1 MSAYHYAACDL
12 GAESG
17 RVIIG
22 TLADGKLT
30 LDEIHRFP
38 TGASRVA
45 GTLRWNILRIFD
57 EIKTGLRAAAAK
69 YPDIVSVSVDSWGVD
84 YVYFRADEPLVALP
98 FQYRDSRTDDDYATA
113 LKRDSEL
120 IFAESG
126 IQFMHINTLYQMIDD
141 TANRKPVLSIADQFL
156 TIADYVNYLL
166 SGVAR
171 NEESLA
177 STTQIYNPATRAW
190 SKRLIDHYGLEE
202 RLFPQIVPSGTPL
215 GPIRPEIGVGNATVV
230 ASCSHDTAASVA
242 AVPARAGDDW
252 AYLSS
257 GTWSLAGVELEKPL
271 INDAARVANFT
282 NEVGYGGS
290 IRFLK
295 NIAGLWIIQECR
307 RNWQQ
312 LGHDFSYAEIT
323 QLAGKAAPLRSLIHP
338 DDSRFLKPDDMIAK
352 VQAFCQETG
361 QPVAETAGEI
371 ARAVYESLSL
381 LYAHSLNV
389 LETLTRRKINTL
401 HIVGGGSQSDLLN
414 QFTANATGRTVVAGP
429 VEATAAGNILVQ
441 ALANGHLNSL
451 AELRETVRAS
461 FPTQTFT
468 PGDHESW
475 QAATARFSKLTH
487 H

>member
-1 MSAYHYAACDL
+1 MSAWHYAACDL

-45 GTLRWNILRIFD
+45 GTLRWNILRIFE
-57 EIKTGLRAAAAK
+57 EITTGLRSAARK
-69 YPDIVSVSVDSWGVD
+69 YPEIVSVSVDSWGVD

-98 FQYRDSRTDDDYATA
+98 FQYRDSRTDACYTEA
-113 LKRDSEL
+113 LKADSEL
-120 IFAESG
+120 IFSETG

-141 TANRKPVLSIADQFL
+141 TANRRAIVGISEQFL
-156 TIADYVNYLL
+156 TIADYFNYLL

-177 STTQIYNPATRAW
+177 STTQIYNPAKRAW
-190 SKRLIDHYGLEE
+190 SSRLIDHYHLE
-202 RLFPQIVPSGTPL
+202 RRVFPQVVPSGTLL
-215 GPIRPEIGVGNATVV
+215 GPIRPEIGLANATVV
-230 ASCSHDTAASVA
+230 AGCSHDTAASVA
-242 AVPARAGDDW
+242 AVPAREGDDW

-271 INDAARVANFT
+271 INDAARTANFT

-295 NIAGLWIIQECR
+295 NISGLWIVQECR

-312 LGHDFSYAEIT
+312 LGQEFSYAEISH
-323 QLAGKAAPLRSLIHP
+323 LASKAPPLRSIIHP
-338 DDSRFLKPDDMIAK
+338 NDSRFLKPDDMVAK
-352 VQAFCQETG
+352 VQAFCRETN
-361 QPVAETAGEI
+361 QPVPETTGEI
-371 ARAVYESLSL
+371 ARTIYESLAL
-381 LYAHSLNV
+381 LYAHSLDV
-389 LETLTRRKINTL
+389 LEKLTGHQINTL
-401 HIVGGGSQSDLLN
+401 HIVGGGSQSLLLN
-414 QFTANATGRTVVAGP
+414 QLTANATGRTVIAGP
-429 VEATAAGNILVQ
+429 VESTAAGNILVQ

-468 PGDHESW
+468 PTDNDSW

-487 H
+487 Q